1 MANHPNYGRVYRIQI
16 LDGRFDH
23 VATKKAA
30 IMRAIE
36 MVGADPGATAKAL
49 EHNWGV
55 SITRVSA
62 AMARSVGL

>member
-1 MANHPNYGRVYRIQI
+1 MANQPTVRRVYRIQI

-23 VATKKAA
+23 VATKRAA

-36 MVGADPGATAKAL
+36 MVGAEPGTTAKAL
-49 EHNWGV
+49 ERDWGV
-55 SITRVSA
+55 TLTRVSA